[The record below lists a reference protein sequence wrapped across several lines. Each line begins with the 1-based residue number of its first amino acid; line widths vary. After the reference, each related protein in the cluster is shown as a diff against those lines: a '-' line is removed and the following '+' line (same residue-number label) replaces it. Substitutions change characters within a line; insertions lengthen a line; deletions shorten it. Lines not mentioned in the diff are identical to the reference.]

1 MKFLISGA
9 TGLVGT
15 RLVRHL
21 ADRGHTVNF
30 LTMRREELEM
40 FGDAAQGFMWNPSLK
55 AFDMRSLSGVG
66 TIIHLAGAPIS
77 KPWTNDYKKQ
87 ILSSRVD
94 SARLLLE
101 AVKTHGHTV
110 THFISASAIGIYKNS
125 LTLVHDES
133 SIAYADGFLADVV
146 KQWEHA
152 ADAFGELGISVT
164 KVRTGLV
171 LSADGGALPQLAKPI
186 KWGLGSPLGSGGQ
199 MQSWIQ
205 IDDLVRIYTFVAENQ
220 LSGVYNAVAPKAV
233 SNRELV
239 EQLARRLKRP
249 LWLPAVPEFA
259 LKIAL
264 GERYRLLVESQ
275 HVMPT
280 KILQAGYPFKFETL
294 PSALAEIYP

>member
-30 LTMRREELEM
+30 LTMRRELEM

-186 KWGLGSPLGSGGQ
+186 KWGLGSPLGSGRQ